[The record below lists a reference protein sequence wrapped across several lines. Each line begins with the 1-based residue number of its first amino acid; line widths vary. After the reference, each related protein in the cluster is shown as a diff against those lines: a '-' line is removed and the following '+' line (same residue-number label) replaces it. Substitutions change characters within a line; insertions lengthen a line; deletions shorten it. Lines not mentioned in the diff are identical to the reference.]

1 MKENLHLVSMLKLIR
16 SVFSVLF
23 LSGALIAQTEA
34 YDALK
39 VLEPLIGEWYSK
51 HKSSGV
57 FEGEPKNTNIISS
70 YKYEW
75 IAEKSAILETW
86 RSATEK
92 GNKRVHVGSIVY
104 TLDPSTNTIKT
115 KHFGYDGKVYWT
127 GKGWIES
134 KDSTLHTYVEEMTI
148 NGTKTNYTNVKSLIT
163 ELTFSNQYTNF
174 TQNGKR
180 LKDQPVQKMRRVDVA
195 QKKD

>member
-1 MKENLHLVSMLKLIR
+1 MFNLIKSAL
-16 SVFSVLF
+16 SVL
-23 LSGALIAQTEA
+23 LITGALVAQSEA

-51 HKSSGV
+51 HKSLGV

-75 IAEKSAILETW
+75 ITDKTAILETW
-86 RSATEK
+86 KSSTEK
-92 GNKRVHVGSIVY
+92 GNKRIHVGSIVY
-104 TLDPSTNTIKT
+104 TLDPTSNTIKT

-127 GKGWIES
+127 GKGWIET
-134 KDSTLHTYVEEMTI
+134 KDSTMYTHVEELTI
-148 NGTKTNYTNVKSLIT
+148 NGTKTNYINVKSLMT
-163 ELTFSNQYTNF
+163 KLTFNNQYTNF
-174 TQNGKR
+174 TQNGKL

-195 QKKD
+195 PKKD